1 MALVAC
7 TCIRFVDLRT
17 IALRDPAC
25 PADAVHTRAV
35 ADARAAADARA

>member
-1 MALVAC
+1 MPLVAR

-25 PADAVHTRAV
+25 PADAVH
-35 ADARAAADARA
+35 ARAAADARAAAGTSA